1 MHRSST
7 SERHY
12 LVAHPGAE
20 LYGSDR
26 VMLESVIGMV
36 ESGAR
41 VRVVLPQSGPLVDEL
56 RRAGADV
63 EIVPTLVLRKSLL
76 KPRNWGALVVGTV
89 RGLGAAHRVLRSDR
103 PDALYV
109 STVTLPLW
117 SVSAKLHRIRCLV
130 HLHEGEQGA
139 SRLVKMGMYAPVLL
153 ADIVIVNSDFSR
165 GVLRQAFRSVADRAV
180 VIYNGVAGPESVAPA
195 RTTLTEN
202 VRLVYVG
209 RLSPRKG
216 PDLIVEALAEL
227 PGDIPEVHLD
237 IVGNVFPGYEWFDEQ
252 LRDRIN
258 ALGLNERV
266 RMLGFRPDIWS
277 TVEAADAL
285 VVPSRFDEPFGNTA
299 VEGVIAGR
307 VVLVSDTS
315 GLREATADCD
325 TALRFVPDDAS
336 AIARTIQDAVS
347 RWAELAPRLDRNRTQ
362 AAERFSPRRYRLEIA
377 SQMAAVTN
385 SK

>member
-1 MHRSST
+1 M
-7 SERHY
+7 
-12 LVAHPGAE
+12 
-20 LYGSDR
+20 YGSDR

-41 VRVVLPQSGPLVDEL
+41 VTVVLPQSGPLVDEL

-76 KPRNWGALVVGTV
+76 KPRNWGALVIGTV

-103 PDALYV
+103 PDAVYV

-117 SVSAKLHRIRCLV
+117 SVSAKLHRLRCLV